1 MSETAKR
8 FSFASPSLTRAE
20 VSSIVPP
27 VRTSNRFA
35 IAASALLVYTVA
47 VVLWGAYVRATL
59 SGDGCGDH
67 WPLCN
72 GVVIPV
78 DPSLKTIVEL
88 THRVTSGLC
97 WIWAFVMWVAAR
109 RTFAPGHAT
118 RSAAGWSIFFMTTE
132 ALVGAGLVLFR
143 MVADNPSTARGAWM
157 AAHLINTFLLLSAL
171 TWMAYGARREEGLR
185 FPSDRRS
192 RGVLGVAA
200 SLLLLVGVSG
210 AIAALGD
217 TLFPA
222 SNLTVGLLEDFSPTA
237 HIFLRLRLWHPVIAV
252 FGSGYLIW
260 LAADFLRRRP
270 EPPVPKLAVAL
281 GVLVLIQIA
290 VGLLNV
296 ALLAPVWM
304 QLVHLLIADATW
316 VTLTLLALS
325 SPPSSSGANL
335 FT

>member
-1 MSETAKR
+1 MRSANHLGFNR
-8 FSFASPSLTRAE
+8 
-20 VSSIVPP
+20 
-27 VRTSNRFA
+27 RFA
-35 IAASALLVYTVA
+35 IGASALLVYTVA

-72 GVVIPV
+72 GVAIPV

-97 WIWAFVMWVAAR
+97 WIWTFVMWVVALR
-109 RTFAPGHAT
+109 VFGRGRAT
-118 RSAAGWSIFFMTTE
+118 RSAAGWSLFFMTTE

-157 AAHLINTFLLLSAL
+157 AAHLLNTFLLLSAL
-171 TWMAYGARREEGLR
+171 TWMAYSAWREGGAR
-185 FPSDRRS
+185 FPSDTRS
-192 RGVLGVAA
+192 RWVLGGAA
-200 SLLLLVGVSG
+200 AVVLFVGVSG

-222 SNLTVGLLEDFSPTA
+222 SSLSVGLREDFSPTA

-260 LAADFLRRRP
+260 LAADLLRRRP
-270 EPPVPKLAVAL
+270 HPPVRKLAFIL
-281 GVLVLIQIA
+281 GGLVLIQIA

-296 ALLAPVWM
+296 ALLAPVPM
-304 QLVHLLIADATW
+304 QLAHLLIADATW
-316 VTLTLLALS
+316 ITLTLLALS
-325 SPPSSSGANL
+325 SLPPISGANL
-335 FT
+335 VP

>member
-1 MSETAKR
+1 
-8 FSFASPSLTRAE
+8 
-20 VSSIVPP
+20 
-27 VRTSNRFA
+27 VRSSNRFA
-35 IAASALLVYTVA
+35 IGASALLAYTIA

-72 GVVIPV
+72 GVAIPV

-97 WIWAFVMWVAAR
+97 WLWTFVMWAIALR
-109 RTFAPGHAT
+109 AFDRGHAT
-118 RSAAGWSIFFMTTE
+118 RSAAGWSLFFMTTE

-143 MVADNPSTARGAWM
+143 MVADNPSTARAAWM

-171 TWMAYGARREEGLR
+171 TWMAYSARRPEGAR
-185 FPSDRRS
+185 FPRDGRS
-192 RGVLGVAA
+192 RLLLGGAA
-200 SLLLLVGVSG
+200 AFVLLVGVSG

-222 SNLTVGLLEDFSPTA
+222 SSLTDGLREDFSPTA
-237 HIFLRLRLWHPVIAV
+237 HVFLRLRLWHPVIAV

-260 LAADFLRRRP
+260 LAADLRRRRP
-270 EPPVPKLAVAL
+270 KPPIPKLALVL
-281 GVLVLIQIA
+281 GVLVLVQIA
-290 VGLLNV
+290 VGLLNL
-296 ALLAPVWM
+296 ALLAPVPL
-304 QLVHLLIADATW
+304 QLLHLLLADATW

-325 SPPSSSGANL
+325 SLPSTSGASL
-335 FT
+335 FP